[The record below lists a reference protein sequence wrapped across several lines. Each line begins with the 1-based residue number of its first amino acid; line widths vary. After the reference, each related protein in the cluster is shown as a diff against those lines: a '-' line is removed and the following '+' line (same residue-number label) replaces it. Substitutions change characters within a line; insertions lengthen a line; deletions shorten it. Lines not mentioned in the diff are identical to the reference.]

1 MKFIVM
7 TVQNIQNRNWMKV
20 KKKLRNI
27 NMMMKK
33 TRKNENINNI
43 WKINWLVRVSKQ
55 FNMRITGR
63 KGSKNNSP

>member
-20 KKKLRNI
+20 KKELRNI

-43 WKINWLVRVSKQ
+43 
-55 FNMRITGR
+55 
-63 KGSKNNSP
+63 

>member
-33 TRKNENINNI
+33 TRKNENINN
-43 WKINWLVRVSKQ
+43 
-55 FNMRITGR
+55 T
-63 KGSKNNSP
+63 